1 METGPLAGVRRV
13 VDEQTQPPD
22 DLGAEGVR
30 AFALASRHVASLPDA
45 EKYHDAVLRFARAVD
60 LVEEVRR
67 EWIDHGRP
75 KLTEYSNGAL
85 APHPLV
91 KLLAEAEKDAARAGR
106 ALKLEPEAL
115 KRPPGRPPGAAS
127 VSDRKAPPVVRL
139 SSKRVAK

>member
-1 METGPLAGVRRV
+1 MSSP
-13 VDEQTQPPD
+13 VDTPAPS

-45 EKYHDAVLRFARAVD
+45 DKYHDAVLRFARAVD
-60 LVEEVRR
+60 LVDEVRR

-115 KRPPGRPPGAAS
+115 KRPPGRPSGATSAA
-127 VSDRKAPPVVRL
+127 DRGAPPVITINPKAR
-139 SSKRVAK
+139 R

>member
-1 METGPLAGVRRV
+1 MVERV
-13 VDEQTQPPD
+13 SEHPS
-22 DLGAEGVR
+22 DLGPEGVR
-30 AFALASRHVASLPDA
+30 AFALASRHVASLP
-45 EKYHDAVLRFARAVD
+45 EPERFHDAVLRFARAVD
-60 LVEEVRR
+60 LVDEVRR

-115 KRPPGRPPGAAS
+115 KAPRGGVQGRANAP
-127 VSDRKAPPVVRL
+127 DRKLPPVIKL
-139 SSKRVAK
+139 SSKRTPS